1 MFIISPL
8 VIAIQASVALATSLA
23 ASPTVSLDS
32 AIANGVIEG
41 QVAKFLGIPYAQ
53 PPTGNQRFRPPQP
66 ISPYTGSINA
76 TSTKPACPQ
85 QKQSVPLPDGLPK
98 EVLDFILDIIEVEDT
113 PDSEDCLNINV
124 LKPVDATPD
133 SKLPVLVWIFGGR
146 FESGKAA
153 GQNGSVIV
161 EQSLEMNQPVI
172 HVSMDYRSN
181 GFGFLASQEVKDVGV
196 GNLGLRDQREALRWV
211 QKYIGAFGGDPKK
224 VTIWGE
230 SAGSISV
237 ALQMVTNSGNTE
249 NLFRAAFMES
259 GATIPVG
266 DISHGQFYY
275 DQIVS
280 ETGCSSSADSLACLR
295 GVPYETLKDAI
306 NRTPNIFSYQS
317 LHLTWV
323 PRVDGDFLT
332 DSPLRLALQGK
343 VANIPFVAGDVDD
356 EGTLFALPSL
366 NVTTDSGV
374 QEYLQTVLLPDVPS
388 EEINTLMQFYP
399 QDPSQG
405 SPYNTSDRNS
415 ITPQYKRLASILGDM
430 VFQGPRRLLI
440 QSLSGKQDIWS
451 FVSKRYKWFPDIGS
465 AHGTDLLNVYRGGD
479 MADYLIRFAA
489 TLDPNGNTGDTGTDI
504 QWPKYTATSPNLL
517 TFQDDEEARLVISQ
531 DTYRQ
536 EPMKVA
542 MSIMLEHPF

>member
-133 SKLPVLVWIFGGR
+133 SKLPVLVVGR

-181 GFGFLASQEVKDVGV
+181 GFGFLASQEVKDAGV

-211 QKYIGAFGGDPKK
+211 QRYIGAFGGDPKK

-237 ALQMVTNSGNTE
+237 ALQMVTNGGNTE

-280 ETGCSSSADSLACLR
+280 ETGCSSSADTLACLR
-295 GVPYETLKDAI
+295 EVPYQTLKDAI

-366 NVTTDSGV
+366 NVT
-374 QEYLQTVLLPDVPS
+374 YTVKSKNTSKPFSSPTSLAKRSAHSCSSTHKTLLKAP
-388 EEINTLMQFYP
+388 
-399 QDPSQG
+399 
-405 SPYNTSDRNS
+405 PYNTSDGNS
-415 ITPQYKRLASILGDM
+415 IMPQYKWLASILGDM

-489 TLDPNGNTGDTGTDI
+489 TLDPNGNTGDTGSDI